1 MYNESL
7 CVASCANELIKA
19 IGRLKEERKLETE
32 IIFSDDGSTDGCGE
46 TVSRFAKDH
55 PEIKTVKNEKNKGK
69 GSAVRKAVA
78 GSSGDFVIYTDCD
91 LAYGTEVFFS
101 AVDRLVS
108 GSDDIIVGSR
118 NLTGDGYDG
127 YGVLRRIASKAY
139 IRFLSAL
146 GGLDLS
152 DSQCGFKAF
161 RGDAARKIFSLS
173 SCDGFAFDYE
183 MILIADKL
191 GMKIGEM
198 PVRILTHKESKVHL
212 VKDSISMLIEFIRI
226 KNRISRSDFTK

>member
-1 MYNESL
+1 MYNESV
-7 CVASCANELIKA
+7 CVATCLDELIKA
-19 IGRLKEERKLETE
+19 VGRLKKERNLQTE

-46 TVSRFAKDH
+46 TVSRFAEDH
-55 PEIKTVKNEKNKGK
+55 PEIKTVKSEKNKGK

-78 GSSGDFVIYTDCD
+78 ESRGDFVIYTDCD
-91 LAYGTEVFFS
+91 LAYGTEVFLT
-101 AVDRLVS
+101 AVDRLLA
-108 GSDDIIVGSR
+108 GSEDIIVGSR

-127 YGVLRRIASKAY
+127 YGFLRRIASKAY
-139 IRFLSAL
+139 ISFLSAL
-146 GGLDLS
+146 GGLNLS

-161 RGDAARKIFSLS
+161 RGDVARKIFSLT

-212 VKDSISMLIEFIRI
+212 VKDSISMLIEFIKI
-226 KNRISRSDFTK
+226 KNKVSKTDFK